1 MKAAV
6 QWRRGLQR
14 EREGAVIAADRAS
27 AVVAKGRSGQT
38 NAARAVRHGCGQ
50 QAGDRQALL
59 WWRSRPFLPNASHQ
73 ASGHTGQRMP
83 TTKLDVLGVK
93 GEEKLIRDS
102 K

>member
-50 QAGDRQALL
+50 QAGDRQALVVAQQT
-59 WWRSRPFLPNASHQ
+59 FFAYASHQ

-93 GEEKLIRDS
+93 GEEKLI
-102 K
+102 KE